1 MSRPEATDSQELS
14 QESTG
19 DVQSSHPFVSRH
31 SEKYY
36 FDDSLS
42 IFSVEDKL
50 YKIHRH
56 FLRKES
62 TVFDGM
68 FTSPPG
74 ADGED
79 GCTDARAIPLPDV
92 TRSEF
97 EALLNFFYEETF
109 QRGEASTEEWMELLA
124 ISTRFDFQRLRE
136 RAIGALDP
144 LLSRGKGRPIERI
157 ALAEKH
163 DIPQWLRIAYVD
175 ICERGPPL
183 NESEAEKIGTRKTVL
198 LGRAREMI
206 RNSGYRIP
214 SPGYMYG
221 YGGVSAPGSPVQLQQ
236 EEEPGHP
243 FYDNRHRVDF
253 IVSEVFSPSEND
265 LVGGV

>member
-1 MSRPEATDSQELS
+1 MLMTP
-14 QESTG
+14 
-19 DVQSSHPFVSRH
+19 DVQSAEPLVPRH
-31 SEKYY
+31 SDKYY

-42 IFSVEDKL
+42 IFLVGNQL

-62 TVFDGM
+62 AVFDGM
-68 FTSPPG
+68 FASPPG

-109 QRGEASTEEWMELLA
+109 QRDKASTEEWVDLLA

-136 RAIGALDP
+136 RAIDALDD
-144 LLSRGKGRPIERI
+144 LLSGRKGHPIQRI
-157 ALAEKH
+157 SLAEKH
-163 DIPQWLRIAYVD
+163 DIPGWLRIAYVD

-183 NESEAEKIGTRKTVL
+183 NESEAEKIGMRKTIL

-206 RNSGYRIP
+206 RNSRYIVPTPPPRRW
-214 SPGYMYG
+214 SYG
-221 YGGVSAPGSPVQLQQ
+221 SAISVSPVE
-236 EEEPGHP
+236 EEEPGHCS
-243 FYDNRHRVDF
+243 FYLDRPRVDF
-253 IVSEVFSPSEND
+253 IISQVFFPSEND
-265 LVGGV
+265 